1 MEVLENLKQAV
12 SLLKEIDEY
21 ADIVNGEN
29 GLISTCDKK
38 IDYWLHY
45 LENEELKVTE
55 AYKIVRE
62 IKKQRMLRRQYKN
75 QAELIKIY
83 KDNEAKMQNK
93 DSRDILLVQVCK
105 TDARHKNAKYN
116 YNAYT
121 PEEIDEILGVKKVSL
136 LDKILKKGN
145 EEDGN

>member
-1 MEVLENLKQAV
+1 MEVLDNLKQAV

-29 GLISTCDKK
+29 GLISACDKK

-105 TDARHKNAKYN
+105 TDTRHKNAKYN
-116 YNAYT
+116 YNAYE

-145 EEDGN
+145 EE